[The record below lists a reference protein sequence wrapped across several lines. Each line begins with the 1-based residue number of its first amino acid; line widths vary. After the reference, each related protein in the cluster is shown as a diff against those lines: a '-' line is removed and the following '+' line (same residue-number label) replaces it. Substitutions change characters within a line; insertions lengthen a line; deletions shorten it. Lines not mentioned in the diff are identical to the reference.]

1 MPEGLSLG
9 PLLFRWNGI
18 LIAAGIAAGLLL
30 TAIEA
35 RRRRYDI
42 EIVADLFLPLTLWG
56 ILGARLWHI
65 LTPPLSSVEL
75 GLTTRYYFSHPLD
88 MLAMW
93 VGGFGV
99 PGAFIGGLFAL
110 FIFTRKHGLPFW
122 NLADLLAPGL
132 ALAQSIGRIGN
143 YFSQELYGLPAS
155 LPWKIFIDPAHR
167 LAGFES
173 IEYYHPLF
181 AYEAILNLVNL
192 ILLIWLS
199 RRFFDSFKAGGLF
212 LVYLGFY
219 SFIRFFLEFLRLDVA
234 LVNDINV
241 NQVFFALVFVCAVI
255 FMRRSVQKL

>member
-1 MPEGLSLG
+1 MSEGLSLG

-35 RRRRYDI
+35 RCRRYDI

-99 PGAFIGGLFAL
+99 PGALIGGLFAL
-110 FIFTRKHGLPFW
+110 FIFTRKHGFPFW
-122 NLADLLAPGL
+122 SLADLLAPGL

-241 NQVFFALVFVCAVI
+241 NQVFFALAFLCAVI